1 MDGGRRFLRSLKE
14 QLYGLLWPAL
24 LRPAGVIGAQLPLNP
39 FQPRP
44 APRFRPAQP
53 FQAEDAPAA
62 PARREG
68 PGALDRLTALALL
81 PGVGTLGLAILFG
94 GVGWTAFVDNGS
106 YAALVAQGGEPADM
120 VARAIGFPIDA
131 VTISGQQRLREQEI
145 LAAAHIDPRKSLL
158 LLDAAEVRQRLM
170 QLPLVKSAR
179 VLKLYPDHLVIAL
192 EEREPNALWQR
203 EGKVAVIA
211 ADGTVIDEFN
221 DDRFLGLPFV
231 VGEGAEKR
239 LPEYKALRE
248 GLGDLASRIKA
259 GVLVS
264 GRRWTLVTTNGV
276 EIKLPE
282 RDPGAAVGTLARL
295 QREARILDKD
305 ILTIDLRL
313 PGRVAVRLTEEG
325 AAARGAAVTRKPVK
339 SGAHT

>member
-14 QLYGLLWPAL
+14 QFYSLLWPAS
-24 LRPAGVIGAQLPLNP
+24 LRPAGAVGAQLPLNL
-39 FQPRP
+39 FHSRP
-44 APRFRPAQP
+44 GPRFRPPQP
-53 FQAEDAPAA
+53 PQTEAAPAA

-68 PGALDRLTALALL
+68 PSALDRLTAFAVL

-94 GVGWTAFVDNGS
+94 GVGWTAVVQNGS
-106 YAALVAQGGEPADM
+106 YAALVAQGGDPADI

-158 LLDAAEVRQRLM
+158 LLDAAAVRQRLI

-179 VLKLYPDHLVIAL
+179 VLKFYPDRLVIAL

-203 EGKVAVIA
+203 DGKVAVIA
-211 ADGTVIDEFN
+211 ADGTVIDELS

-248 GLGDLASRIKA
+248 GLGDIASRIKA

-264 GRRWTLVTTNGV
+264 GRRWSLMTNNGV

-282 RDPGAAVGTLARL
+282 RDPGAAIGTLTRL

-305 ILTIDLRL
+305 ILSIDLRM
-313 PGRVAVRLTEEG
+313 PGRVAVRLSEDA
-325 AAARGAAVTRKPVK
+325 AAARAAAAPRKPVK
-339 SGAHT
+339 SGGHT